1 MVNFTP
7 PIKASLII
15 SFIYIIC
22 FQLFLQTGSYL
33 WLYPANILFSVCSI
47 VYINFLNR
55 GSNSKFNMLALTGKG
70 MKLSFISA
78 LLSIAGAAIIFAVNY
93 YLIPGGS
100 HAVLK
105 TVNESAS
112 LIFANSFL
120 VNLVFGSLG
129 AFLTAGLM
137 NEKNYQSISKP
148 LPSVKN

>member
-1 MVNFTP
+1 
-7 PIKASLII
+7 
-15 SFIYIIC
+15 
-22 FQLFLQTGSYL
+22 
-33 WLYPANILFSVCSI
+33 
-47 VYINFLNR
+47 
-55 GSNSKFNMLALTGKG
+55 MLALTGKG

-78 LLSIAGAAIIFAVNY
+78 LLSIAGAAIIFIVNY

-100 HAVLK
+100 HAAIK
-105 TVNESAS
+105 TVNESAA
-112 LIFANSFL
+112 LIFANAFL